1 MTPTQV
7 HPTAIVSTDAHLGE
21 GVVIGP
27 YAVID
32 DNVSIGRKCAIGPH
46 AVIHRYV
53 RMGERNH
60 IHAHAVIG
68 DLPQD
73 LSFESTESWVEI
85 GDENTLRE
93 GVTIHRA
100 LTPDSP
106 TRIGSNCLL
115 MAYAHVA
122 HDCQVGDEVILTN
135 NACLGGHVEIGDSAM
150 LGGSVVVH
158 QFVRV
163 GSYVMVA
170 GFVAVRKDVLPFCL
184 LAGDPLRHYRL
195 NTVGLRR
202 AGITGERYRILEKAF
217 RTLRSGQA
225 LNGPAESREV
235 ELLRNWLSLESK
247 RGRYGFA

>member
-1 MTPTQV
+1 MRPAQI
-7 HPTAIVSTDAHLGE
+7 HPTAIVSTGAHLGD
-21 GVVIGP
+21 GVVVGP
-27 YAVID
+27 YVIID
-32 DNVSIGRKCAIGPH
+32 DDVAIGSKSVIGPH

-73 LSFESTESWVEI
+73 LSFEGTESWVEI
-85 GDENTLRE
+85 GDQNTFRE

-100 LTPDSP
+100 MTPDSP

-122 HDCQVGDEVILTN
+122 HDCHVGDEVVLTN
-135 NACLGGHVEIGDSAM
+135 NTCLGGHVEIGDSAM
-150 LGGSVVVH
+150 LGGGVVVH

-163 GSYVMVA
+163 GSCVMVA

-195 NTVGLRR
+195 NTVGLHR
-202 AGITGERYRILEKAF
+202 AGITGERYRVLENAF
-217 RTLRSGQA
+217 RALRSGQELNA
-225 LNGPAESREV
+225 LTESREV
-235 ELLRNWLSLESK
+235 ELLRRWLSLESK